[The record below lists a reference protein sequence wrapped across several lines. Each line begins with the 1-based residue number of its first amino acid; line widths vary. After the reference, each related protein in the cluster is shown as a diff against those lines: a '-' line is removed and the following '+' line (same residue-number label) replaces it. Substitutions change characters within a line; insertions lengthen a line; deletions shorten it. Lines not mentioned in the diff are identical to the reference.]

1 MLFCVWI
8 SDEALIHVFDI
19 LLLDDL
25 MLNKKPHLVLD
36 RIILGVWLSDETL
49 ILVFHILLLGV

>member
-8 SDEALIHVFDI
+8 SDEVLIHVFDI

-25 MLNKKPHLVLD
+25 MLNEKPHLVLD